1 MPNTKM
7 KTLAQI
13 SARITTARH
22 DQRPRS
28 RHTSRL
34 AIDSNYHP
42 NSEDLRTATRSLQTS
57 PSFRELSQNFM
68 NAEMK
73 REYAAEGLFFGVII
87 ALTGWSTVLLWRAV
101 AGLLI

>member
-1 MPNTKM
+1 M

-22 DQRPRS
+22 DQRPIPGP
-28 RHTSRL
+28 TSRL
-34 AIDSNYHP
+34 ATESNYHP
-42 NSEDLRTATRSLQTS
+42 NSEDLRTATRAFRTS
-57 PSFRELSQNFM
+57 PSFRELSHNFL
-68 NAEMK
+68 NTEMK

-87 ALTGWSTVLLWRAV
+87 ALTGWSTLLLWRAV